1 MKYEGTNRLM
11 LITHQTDK
19 LDEPAEARLFLEG
32 GGTWVQLRK
41 KEGLTEP
48 LAATLA
54 RICGEKG
61 AQLSIDDNLDVALR
75 VGAGGVHLG
84 KNDLPVDEAW
94 RRVRAEGKEAGFLVG
109 ATANTFDDIRL
120 AASRGA
126 SYIGLGPFRFTET
139 KQRLSPT
146 LGLEGYRH
154 ILGQCREAGI
164 QLPVYAIGGIEL
176 ADVPALMRTGITGV
190 AISGAIVRAADPAE
204 ATRQFLEAIQSS
216 L

>member
-32 GGTWVQLRK
+32 GGSWVQLRK

-61 AQLSIDDNLDVALR
+61 AQLSIDDNLDLALR

-139 KQRLSPT
+139 KQR
-146 LGLEGYRH
+146 R

-216 L
+216 R